1 MQRFPRTGSNEL
13 NGHST
18 ASTSKVE
25 NVENVENLENVETGA
40 KYCKDLQSA
49 IFTSLD
55 GVSE

>member
-1 MQRFPRTGSNEL
+1 MRPFPRTGSNEL

-25 NVENVENLENVETGA
+25 NVENVENETGA

-49 IFTSLD
+49 IFMSLD
-55 GVSE
+55 GVSESGR